1 MRPLGGPEYFDSTKL
16 NITPKKIE
24 KSLLERIGSSV
35 FVSLFLCGLFFTLFQ
50 NFTQK
55 YIDQFLGLF
64 GGMCLIFV
72 GLAAMWKIKDA
83 IEKETS

>member
-1 MRPLGGPEYFDSTKL
+1 MIE
-16 NITPKKIE
+16 KIE

-83 IEKETS
+83 IEKETSWKINR

>member
-1 MRPLGGPEYFDSTKL
+1 MIE
-16 NITPKKIE
+16 KIE

-64 GGMCLIFV
+64 GGMCLIFIFHI
-72 GLAAMWKIKDA
+72 AARPIKIKH
-83 IEKETS
+83 IPPKRPKN

>member
-1 MRPLGGPEYFDSTKL
+1 MIE
-16 NITPKKIE
+16 KIE

-50 NFTQK
+50 DFTQK

-64 GGMCLIFV
+64 GAMSLIFI
-72 GLAAMWKIKDA
+72 GLIIMWKVKEVD
-83 IEKETS
+83 EKEGN